1 MPRSPRVDYAG
12 AWHHVMN
19 RGADH
24 RSIFG
29 SDADR
34 SVFLDSLAAAAERCH
49 LEVHTYCLMSNH
61 FHVLVRS
68 CTGQLSEGMK
78 FLSGRFTRVTNVRAG
93 RDGSLFRGR
102 YYSVG
107 VSSDAHLVQACRYI
121 HLNPV
126 VARIV
131 RRAEAW
137 RWSSAAA
144 YAGCGAAPEWLRKQ
158 YIVDLFGPTNAE
170 GNYRDFMAEGVD
182 VTTTRFYAD
191 LGW

>member
-1 MPRSPRVDYAG
+1 MPRSPRVDYTG

-24 RSIFG
+24 RNIFE

-34 SVFLDSLAAAAERCH
+34 STFLDSLAAAAERCH
-49 LEVHTYCLMSNH
+49 LEVHAYCLMSNH
-61 FHVLVRS
+61 FHLLVRS
-68 CTGQLSEGMK
+68 REGQLSAGMK

-93 RDGSLFRGR
+93 RDGPLFRGR

-107 VSSDAHLVQACRYI
+107 VGSDAHLVQACRYI

-126 VARIV
+126 VVRIV
-131 RRAEAW
+131 QTAEAW

-144 YAGCGAAPEWLRKQ
+144 YVGLDAAPGWLKTQ
-158 YIVDLFGPTNAE
+158 FILDLFGPTNPE
-170 GNYRDFMAEGVD
+170 RNYRDFMAAGVD
-182 VTTTRFYAD
+182 VATRRFYAD